1 MEQEQKGLTK
11 EEVLANYYG
20 DENVT
25 ALITLK
31 ADTQNVEALAAEIAK
46 NQDVEDVFLV
56 TGDIDIIAKGHFK
69 NYETC
74 NEFVLNNIRQ
84 LQGVKETKT
93 LMVVTSYKEHGQK
106 RLLE

>member
-20 DENVT
+20 DEDVT

-46 NQDVEDVFLV
+46 NHDVEDVFLV
-56 TGDIDIIAKGHFK
+56 TGDIDIIMKGHFK
-69 NYETC
+69 NYEAC
-74 NEFVLNNIRQ
+74 NNFVVNTIRQ
-84 LQGVKETKT
+84 LEGVKETKT
-93 LMVVTSYKEHGQK
+93 LMVVTTYKERGEVK
-106 RLLE
+106 SP

>member
-20 DENVT
+20 DEDVT

-46 NQDVEDVFLV
+46 NPDVEDVFLV
-56 TGDIDIIAKGHFK
+56 TGDIDIIIKGHFK
-69 NYETC
+69 NYEAC
-74 NEFVLNNIRQ
+74 NNFVVNTIRQ
-84 LQGVKETKT
+84 LEGVKETKT
-93 LMVVTSYKEHGQK
+93 LMVVTTYKERGEVK
-106 RLLE
+106 SP

>member
-20 DENVT
+20 DEDVT

-46 NQDVEDVFLV
+46 NSDVEDVFLV
-56 TGDIDIIAKGHFK
+56 TGDIDIIIKGHFK
-69 NYETC
+69 NYEAC
-74 NEFVLNNIRQ
+74 NNFVVNTIRQ
-84 LQGVKETKT
+84 LEGVKETKT
-93 LMVVTSYKEHGQK
+93 LMVVTTYKERGEVK
-106 RLLE
+106 SP